1 MGFTKGSAMITIP
14 AVAAEGT
21 PIICTRVR
29 TAREAAGLTQRAV
42 AARLGIAEKT
52 YAFYERSR
60 EPKPARLREIADAIG
75 VDYSLLAAGLH
86 EQRDILEPGRLE
98 DMIDG
103 LRDEIRRLRRDLGL
117 GDQ

>member
-1 MGFTKGSAMITIP
+1 MSTIAALSAP
-14 AVAAEGT
+14 EGT
-21 PIICTRVR
+21 PTPLICARVR
-29 TAREAAGLTQRAV
+29 TAREAAGLTQREV

-60 EPKPARLREIADAIG
+60 EPKPARLRAIADVIN

-86 EQRDILEPGRLE
+86 EQRDIIEPGRVE
-98 DMIDG
+98 DMIEE

-117 GDQ
+117 D